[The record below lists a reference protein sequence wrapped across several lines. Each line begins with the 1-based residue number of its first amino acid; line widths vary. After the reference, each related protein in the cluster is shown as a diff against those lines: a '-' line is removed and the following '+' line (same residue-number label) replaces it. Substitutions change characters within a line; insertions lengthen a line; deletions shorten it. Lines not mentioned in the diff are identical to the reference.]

1 MFYVLVLH
9 KFYIENTSHVRRQI
23 LADDIRH
30 LPVSSISDI
39 DDFSSDLILI
49 KIFLSKIRT
58 VIEERL
64 NALCFVEILEAYSE
78 NSRLSLNYEPTTSPN
93 SASTKRRAS

>member
-1 MFYVLVLH
+1 MLH
-9 KFYIENTSHVRRQI
+9 RLTLTSTEPTLQGFSVPSYRWP
-23 LADDIRH
+23 DTY
-30 LPVSSISDI
+30 P
-39 DDFSSDLILI
+39 FSSDLILI